1 MVYPVHISDQKF
13 KHCVN
18 LLMTTNENKSHY
30 VYINDFNRSMCNK
43 TNCRTKKHF
52 CRYFLQFFSSERVL
66 IEYKET
72 CFKTN
77 NKQTVKLKRG
87 SIKFKNN
94 YKQLAAPFKIYVGS
108 ECVLKRVKSNKTTI
122 LYMRKISST

>member
-1 MVYPVHISDQKF
+1 MKISHIMSISKILTDL
-13 KHCVN
+13 CVIRQTVGLKN
-18 LLMTTNENKSHY
+18 TFAG
-30 VYINDFNRSMCNK
+30 V
-43 TNCRTKKHF
+43 
-52 CRYFLQFFSSERVL
+52 FLQFFSSERVL

-77 NKQTVKLKRG
+77 SKQTVKLKRG

>member
-13 KHCVN
+13 KDCVN
-18 LLMTTNENKSHY
+18 LLMTTTENKSHY
-30 VYINDFNRSMCNK
+30 VYIKDFNRSMCNK

-52 CRYFLQFFSSERVL
+52 CRCFLQFFSSERVL

-72 CFKTN
+72 CVKTN
-77 NKQTVKLKRG
+77 SKQTVKLKRG

-94 YKQLAAPFKIYVGS
+94 YKQLAAP
-108 ECVLKRVKSNKTTI
+108 LKS
-122 LYMRKISST
+122 